1 MIYSFSNFDKKKKL
15 PEFKKSPKYFQIKL
29 SERSIKDAYRK
40 DFSYKKK
47 KKFKNRN
54 SRTKYFIFKKHNQK

>member
-47 KKFKNRN
+47 K
-54 SRTKYFIFKKHNQK
+54 I